1 MMAAQPWKLAV
12 LYREP
17 QRSLTMPAAT
27 MRSIVKKEPAPGAHL
42 MQVAV
47 PEVGPRDVRVRVQ
60 VTSICGTDLHI
71 YQWDRWSA
79 RRIHPPLVF
88 GHEFCGI
95 VEKTGAEVTAVSE
108 GDFVSAEMHLA
119 CGQCFQ
125 CRTGQRHICQTT
137 RIIGIDADGCFAEFV
152 KVPES
157 NIWKIDSAIPA
168 EYAAFLDPLGNAVQA
183 VLAGEISGRT
193 VAVTGCGPLGLFAVA
208 VARAC
213 GAGTIF
219 ATEPHSY
226 RLKLAEKVGASLTLD
241 PSKTDPVAAV
251 LAETQGVG
259 VDVVLEMSGNHDAIR
274 QGFQML
280 RRGGRMSLLGI
291 PSKPLELDIASDVI
305 FKAAQIQGVN
315 GRRVFDTWY
324 QMQSLLRT
332 GRIDLAPLITDRIPM
347 AEFKRGMELLISGN
361 ACKVLMYPN
370 GLPER

>member
-1 MMAAQPWKLAV
+1 MAAQPWKLTV
-12 LYREP
+12 RHRKP
-17 QRSLTMPAAT
+17 QRSPTMPAAT
-27 MRSIVKKEPAPGAHL
+27 MRSVVKTEAAPGAHL
-42 MQVAV
+42 LQVAV
-47 PEVGPRDVRVRVQ
+47 PEIGPRDVLVRVQ

-88 GHEFCGI
+88 GHEFCGV
-95 VEKTGAEVTAVSE
+95 VEKTGAEVTLVRPA
-108 GDFVSAEMHLA
+108 DFVSAEMHLA

-125 CRTGQRHICQTT
+125 CRTGQRHICQNV

-152 KVPES
+152 KIPES
-157 NIWKIDSAIPA
+157 NIWKIDPAIPA

-193 VAVTGCGPLGLFAVA
+193 VAVTGCGPLGLFAIA

-219 ATEPHSY
+219 ATEPHPY
-226 RLKLAEKVGASLTLD
+226 RLKLAEKVGASLALD

-259 VDVVLEMSGNHDAIR
+259 VDVVLEMSGNHGAIR

-291 PSKPLELDIASDVI
+291 PSKPLELDIASDII
-305 FKAAQIQGVN
+305 FKAAQVQGVN
-315 GRRVFDTWY
+315 GRRVFETWY
-324 QMQSLLRT
+324 QMQSLLKTR
-332 GRIDLAPLITDRIPM
+332 RLDLAPLITDRIPM
-347 AEFKRGMELLISGN
+347 SEFKRGMELLISGD
-361 ACKVLMYPN
+361 ASKVLMYPN
-370 GLPER
+370 GLP